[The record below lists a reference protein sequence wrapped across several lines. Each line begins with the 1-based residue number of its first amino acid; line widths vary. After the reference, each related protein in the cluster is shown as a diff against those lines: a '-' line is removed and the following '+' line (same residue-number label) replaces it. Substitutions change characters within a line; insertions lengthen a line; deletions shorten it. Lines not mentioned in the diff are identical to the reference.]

1 LKTKDYVRPKV
12 SASKLI
18 LADSICVPQ
27 LFSETDV
34 FPAERW
40 YEGNRHCC
48 LGSKVRCK
56 SQRPTLSLRS
66 RRQHKARGVSPR
78 MRSWKCP
85 SPRQRAT
92 DGTQQ
97 TALFPFEVNNHPT
110 LCRPLS
116 RAKDYA
122 AINLGLRSAPPQ
134 ALCYR

>member
-1 LKTKDYVRPKV
+1 
-12 SASKLI
+12 
-18 LADSICVPQ
+18 
-27 LFSETDV
+27 
-34 FPAERW
+34 
-40 YEGNRHCC
+40 
-48 LGSKVRCK
+48 
-56 SQRPTLSLRS
+56 
-66 RRQHKARGVSPR
+66 

-122 AINLGLRSAPPQ
+122 AINLGFRCAPPQ
-134 ALCYR
+134 ALCYRLLRRLGLFQRTLETPQVCFITSYYDIACYTPLRNSDLHQLT